1 MTAIHPIVRSA
12 SRARTFAVL
21 VLGLCVSVPFA
32 SAQPATPVS
41 QVRQVEI
48 DGIAAVVNA
57 EAITRAE
64 LAARIDAIRAQLRAR
79 RVELPPIEVLA
90 AQVLER
96 MILDRAQVQRA
107 RELGIRVDEG
117 QVDRYFEAMAAER
130 KLDVEAFRRRIEA
143 DGVSSSQ
150 FREQIR
156 MELLQ
161 GRLREREVD
170 ARVRISESE
179 IDAFIS
185 ERERLQS
192 QGPVQLNLSQILVRV
207 AEGAS
212 AEEIQRRRARAEEVL
227 ALVRRPGADFAALA
241 AAYSDAGDAMTGGSL
256 GWRTTDR
263 LPQLFVDAVKDQGVD
278 GAVLA
283 RSPNGFHV
291 LKVVG
296 RRAEQGGPDLSSPVA
311 QTRARHI
318 LVRVGG
324 EVGEVQARQRIDQV
338 RDLIS
343 AGRLDFAGA
352 AKTYSEDAT
361 AARGG
366 DLGWVLPG
374 DTVPDFERALDALQ
388 PGQLSQPVRTPFGYH
403 LVEVVER
410 RVAVAPPDRV
420 RALARQSLREQRIDE
435 AWQDWLRQ
443 LRDRTY
449 VEIRLD
455 ER

>member
-1 MTAIHPIVRSA
+1 MTAIHPIARSV
-12 SRARTFAVL
+12 SRAGALVL
-21 VLGLCVSVPFA
+21 ALGLCLSLPLA
-32 SAQPATPVS
+32 SAQPAAPVS
-41 QVRQVEI
+41 QVRPVEI

-117 QVDRYFEAMAAER
+117 QVDRYFAAMAAER
-130 KLDVEAFRRRIEA
+130 KLDVEALRRRIEA

-156 MELLQ
+156 MELVQ
-161 GRLREREVD
+161 SRLREREVD

-192 QGPVQLNLSQILVRV
+192 QGPVQLNLAQILVRV

-227 ALVRRPGADFAALA
+227 TLVRRPGADFAALA

-263 LPQLFVDAVKDQGVD
+263 LPQLFVDAVKDQAVG

-296 RRAEQGGPDLSSPVA
+296 RRAEQGGGPDLSSPVA

-318 LVRVGG
+318 LVRIGG
-324 EVGEVQARQRIDQV
+324 EVGEAQARRRIDQV

-343 AGRLDFAGA
+343 AGRLNFDGA
-352 AKTYSEDAT
+352 AKTYSEDGT

-374 DTVPDFERALDALQ
+374 DTVPEFERALNALQ
-388 PGQLSQPVRTPFGYH
+388 PGQLSLPVRTPFGFH
-403 LVEVVER
+403 LVEVMER